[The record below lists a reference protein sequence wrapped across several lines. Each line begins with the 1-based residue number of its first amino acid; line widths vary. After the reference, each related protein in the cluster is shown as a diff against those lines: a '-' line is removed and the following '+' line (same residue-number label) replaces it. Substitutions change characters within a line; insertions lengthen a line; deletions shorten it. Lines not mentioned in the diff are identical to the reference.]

1 MDNREV
7 LLEVKNVSKI
17 YSEFIDKNL
26 VSVIFY
32 SNFFTCYILSKI
44 CNIKFRIYNYIF

>member
-1 MDNREV
+1 M
-7 LLEVKNVSKI
+7 SKI

-26 VSVIFY
+26 VSVIFD
-32 SNFFTCYILSKI
+32 SNFFTCCILSKI